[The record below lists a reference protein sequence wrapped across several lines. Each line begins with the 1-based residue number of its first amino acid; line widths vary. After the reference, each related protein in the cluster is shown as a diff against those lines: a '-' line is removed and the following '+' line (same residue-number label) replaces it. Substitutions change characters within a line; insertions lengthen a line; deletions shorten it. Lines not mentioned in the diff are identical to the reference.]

1 MENVKEPSYVN
12 LCLQVTAVPLDSYCN
27 DRSAE
32 YERRVLKEGG
42 SLAAKQCLLNGAPE
56 LAADWLN
63 RRSQFFPEPAGGL
76 CPREMVSGLCD
87 KRLED
92 GVVCRFK
99 EVSSSKLHKLMSRA
113 LRDQQTVVPRRC
125 AASSVHRRV
134 NEVP

>member
-1 MENVKEPSYVN
+1 MIKLHRGPFV
-12 LCLQVTAVPLDSYCN
+12 LCFVTQPWA
-27 DRSAE
+27 AGTQ
-32 YERRVLKEGG
+32 GG
-42 SLAAKQCLLNGAPE
+42 DTAFL
-56 LAADWLN
+56 
-63 RRSQFFPEPAGGL
+63 
-76 CPREMVSGLCD
+76 PREMVSGLCD